1 MSDRTPYDGGDHDRG
16 RRGRRRAPD
25 TDPLDDGRG
34 GRPAA
39 GPQGP
44 APYADPRTDP
54 RRSTQARA
62 GRVAEPRTDPWPH
75 QGEAP
80 GGPDYDTDRRPP
92 RWEDVQAA
100 QPRGRRHR
108 DPADAGPAT
117 GPHSTLPPDGGAPR
131 RRRSRSADEAEE
143 HLAWSRP
150 ESGDA
155 DDDFRP
161 APPRTLDFDAVP
173 VRRKR
178 PRDDD
183 PRDEGRGGRRRRSGD
198 TGAFPTVPE
207 RGAEGSEDTQGA
219 DEGRPGR
226 RRRSPESGSFP
237 AVDESGAGSGDPYG
251 DEPRGGRRRRRDDTA
266 ASTPPAPAEDEAPAP
281 RRGRSRRETRGRP
294 DGVPV
299 GGEPVEAPSGAAQ
312 DREEAEEPAPRGRGP
327 RRRRG
332 REASPEDTGGRRRRR
347 AASADDSPEPSDGDD
362 GDDGRRPRRGAR
374 AGGGRGRKGRP
385 AKQRNRRSRKGP
397 VILLCV
403 VLVAVLGAGGYV
415 GRAYVFPPDYE
426 GKGSGSVRV
435 EVAEGSSGSSIA
447 RNLADKGVVASSQ
460 AFLNALNASEGSVAP
475 GTYRLRERMSGE
487 AAVAMLTDPAT
498 RIRAHVTFKEGL
510 RSEEILTL
518 ISKKT
523 DIPMKELRAAYENGD
538 KLGLPDYAEYG
549 AEGYLFPD
557 TYDMPADADATAL
570 LKRMVDRFHTVAG
583 EVKLEKKAEELNLT
597 PNEAMS
603 VAAVVQAESGSVEDM
618 SKVARVVYNRLQQGM
633 ELGMDSTCF
642 YVLGEYGIALTSAQV
657 AECESSGSEYA
668 TYGRKGLPQGPI
680 VSPGKDAINAAL
692 NPAEGDWRYFVAT
705 DPENG
710 VTEFAETYDEF
721 VQLKQEFEQNRG
733 DA

>member
-1 MSDRTPYDGGDHDRG
+1 MNDRTPYDDGDHDRG
-16 RRGRRRAPD
+16 RRGRRRAPGP
-25 TDPLDDGRG
+25 DPLDDGRG
-34 GRPAA
+34 GPPAG

-44 APYADPRTDP
+44 DPYADPRTDP
-54 RRSTQARA
+54 WRSAPARA
-62 GRVAEPRTDPWPH
+62 GRVADPLTDPWPR
-75 QGEAP
+75 GPEAP
-80 GGPDYDTDRRPP
+80 GGPDYGTDRRPP

-108 DPADAGPAT
+108 DPAEAGPAT
-117 GPHSTLPPDGGAPR
+117 GPHSSVPPDDGAPH

-150 ESGDA
+150 EPGDS

-161 APPRTLDFDAVP
+161 VPPRTLDFDAVP

-178 PRDDD
+178 PRDDAA
-183 PRDEGRGGRRRRSGD
+183 RDEGRGGRRRRTGD
-198 TGAFPTVPE
+198 TGAFPAVPE
-207 RGAEGSEDTQGA
+207 QGPAEA
-219 DEGRPGR
+219 DDGRPGR
-226 RRRSPESGSFP
+226 RRRSPESGAFP
-237 AVDESGAGSGDPYG
+237 AVDEPGEGPGDPSG
-251 DEPRGGRRRRRDDTA
+251 EEPRGGRRRRRADTGA
-266 ASTPPAPAEDEAPAP
+266 AAPADPAEEEAPAP
-281 RRGRSRRETRGRP
+281 RRGRSRRESPDRP
-294 DGVPV
+294 NDTPA
-299 GGEPVEAPSGAAQ
+299 GGEHFGAPSGPAHDDGA
-312 DREEAEEPAPRGRGP
+312 EEAAPRGP
-327 RRRRG
+327 RRRRA
-332 REASPEDTGGRRRRR
+332 REAPPEEPGGRRRRR
-347 AASADDSPEPSDGDD
+347 GAPADEPPEPSDGED
-362 GDDGRRPRRGAR
+362 GDPGRRPRRGAR
-374 AGGGRGRKGRP
+374 ADGGRGRTRRP
-385 AKQRNRRSRKGP
+385 GKQRKRRSRKGP

-426 GKGSGSVRV
+426 GKGSGSVRI
-435 EVAEGSSGSSIA
+435 EVAEGSSGSAIA
-447 RNLADKGVVASSQ
+447 QNLADQGVVASSQ
-460 AFLNALNASEGSVAP
+460 AFLNALNAAEGSVAP

-487 AAVAMLTDPAT
+487 AAVAMLTDPST
-498 RIRAHVTFKEGL
+498 RIRAHITFKEGL

-523 DIPMKELRAAYENGD
+523 DIPMKELRSAFADGD
-538 KLGLPDYAEYG
+538 KLGLPDYAEQG

-557 TYDMPADADATAL
+557 TYHMPADSDASAL

-583 EVKLEKKAEELNLT
+583 EVELEKRAEALNLT

-603 VAAVVQAESGSVEDM
+603 VAAIVQAESGSAEDM
-618 SKVARVVYNRLQQGM
+618 PKVARVVYNRLQQGM

-642 YVLGEYGIALTSAQV
+642 YVLDEYGIALTSAQV

-668 TYGRKGLPQGPI
+668 TYGRKGLPKGPI
-680 VSPGKDAINAAL
+680 VSPGEDAIKAAL

-721 VQLKQEFEQNRG
+721 LQLKQEFQQNRG